1 MTFKTVANVRRTWA
15 PIGKTP
21 LFKHSYRRDRI
32 SVISSITVSPSG
44 KRLGLYFR
52 FHTINITG
60 VEVIRFLRHLL
71 RHLRGPVVLLWDGG
85 TIHRRVIVQD
95 FLRKHKRLHVHRFPS
110 YAPEL
115 NPDEFVWTKAKHALS
130 NGAPQDITRLGTR
143 LRRSIH
149 RIRGSQRLL
158 WSCIHAS
165 DLPWPRA

>member
-1 MTFKTVANVRRTWA
+1 M
-15 PIGKTP
+15 
-21 LFKHSYRRDRI
+21 
-32 SVISSITVSPSG
+32 SPSG
-44 KRLGLYFR
+44 QRLGLYVR

-60 VEVIRFLRHLL
+60 VEVIRFLRQLL

-85 TIHRRVIVQD
+85 TIHRRIIVHD
-95 FLRKHKRLHVHRFPS
+95 FLRKHTRLHVHRFPS

-130 NGAPQDITRLGTR
+130 NGAPHDITQLGTR

-149 RIRGSQRLL
+149 RIQGSQRLL

-165 DLPWPRA
+165 DLPWPRAYIYPFFMRASIIRGVNPANALAPRYSGTSPPPGP